1 MAQQNIEVSWISLWR
16 VLLMIGLGLA
26 LFLMRETV
34 AILLLALL
42 ISTVFDTPVDALEKH
57 RVPRILGTILVYLV
71 AFTGLAFLFYAV
83 IPIAVLELNNL
94 FKNLG
99 GILES
104 NLGFIFPS
112 GGTELFLNSDI
123 QQFTETLLSGGIP
136 LIEILGNLVG
146 GVTFV
151 VAVIVLSF
159 YLTVSRDGVS
169 KFLVA
174 VFPESLE
181 EKVLQLYT
189 NTKKR
194 IAKWFQAQL
203 FLSLVVGTLA
213 FVGLSLLGVKYAL
226 VLGLIAGILEL
237 IPIVGPIFAGAIA
250 VVVGLTGSLN
260 LGLYTLL
267 LFLGIQ
273 QLENNILVPLVMR
286 RQTGVHP
293 VMILIS
299 ILGGAQIAG
308 LVGVLLAVPIAVFLQ
323 EMAENWV
330 NEKSKRRKSRL
341 SV

>member
-1 MAQQNIEVSWISLWR
+1 MVGFG
-16 VLLMIGLGLA
+16 VA

-42 ISTVFDTPVDALEKH
+42 ISTVFDTPVDSLEKH

-71 AFTGLAFLFYAV
+71 AFVGLAFLFYAV
-83 IPIAVLELNNL
+83 IPIAILELNNL
-94 FKNLG
+94 LKNIG

-104 NLGFIFPS
+104 NLGTAFPVGDNS
-112 GGTELFLNSDI
+112 FFLNADL
-123 QQFTETLLSGGIP
+123 QQFTEALLSGGVP

-146 GVTFV
+146 GVAFV
-151 VAVIVLSF
+151 IAVIVLSF

-181 EKVLQLYT
+181 GRVLDLYAR
-189 NTKKR
+189 TKKR

-213 FVGLSLLGVKYAL
+213 FVALSLLGVKYAL
-226 VLGLIAGILEL
+226 VLAIIAGVLEL
-237 IPIVGPIFAGAIA
+237 IPVVGPIFAGALA
-250 VVVGLTGSLN
+250 VTVALSSSLN
-260 LGLYTLL
+260 LGFYTLL
-267 LFLGIQ
+267 VFLGIQ
-273 QLENNILVPLVMR
+273 QLENNVLVPLVMR

-308 LVGVLLAVPIAVFLQ
+308 MVGVLLAVPTAVFLQ
-323 EMAENWV
+323 EMVEEWMSV
-330 NEKSKRRKSRL
+330 KSKRKGRRL
-341 SV
+341 AV